1 MNEICDILVLS
12 VNLLDGFISHHLQI
26 CDVPVNTVKA
36 GQVTKRTELLESGSE
51 GKVYSGKDDSSI
63 SASIKVV
70 TIVLGAGAVTVFGI
84 PLLSW
89 LFGKSG

>member
-70 TIVLGAGAVTVFGI
+70 TILLGAGAVTVFGI

>member
-1 MNEICDILVLS
+1 MLTAS
-12 VNLLDGFISHHLQI
+12 LLDGFISHHLQI
-26 CDVPVNTVKA
+26 CDVPVSTVKA

-70 TIVLGAGAVTVFGI
+70 TIVLGAGCVTVFVI

-89 LFGKSG
+89 LFGKSA

>member
-1 MNEICDILVLS
+1 M
-12 VNLLDGFISHHLQI
+12 
-26 CDVPVNTVKA
+26 NTVKA

-51 GKVYSGKDDSSI
+51 GKVYSGNDDSSI

-70 TIVLGAGAVTVFGI
+70 TIVLGAGAVTVYVI

-89 LFGKSG
+89 LFQKSG